1 MPVQTEEYDYAALAP
16 KVKAALRRAF
26 PTNFVI
32 EIEEG
37 YQGRIRA
44 KVISGQL
51 NGMREQEKQNY
62 LWDILRQEL
71 GAASDSISYV
81 LAYGTDRL

>member
-1 MPVQTEEYDYAALAP
+1 MSVYDFQQEAP
-16 KVKAALRRAF
+16 KVEQALRRAF
-26 PTNFVI
+26 PTNSVI
-32 EIEEG
+32 EVEEG

-81 LAYGTDRL
+81 LAYGTDEL

>member
-1 MPVQTEEYDYAALAP
+1 MTVYDFQQESP
-16 KVKAALRRAF
+16 KVEQALRRAF
-26 PTNFVI
+26 PTNSVI
-32 EIEEG
+32 EVEEG

-71 GAASDSISYV
+71 GTASDSVSYV
-81 LAYGTDRL
+81 LAYGTDDL